1 MKEEQYRRTENAAYS
16 APGDAAYVAS
26 HTAGGVT
33 RRISWGAIIGG
44 TIIALVTQITL
55 SLLGIG
61 IGASTIHVQTGQ
73 TGSGLG
79 SGSAIWL
86 VLTILISLFAGGYVA
101 GRLAGLPAK
110 QEGMLHGLI
119 TFGLVTLLSLYFL
132 TTALGAIIGGAGAAI
147 GSILNAAGQGIA
159 AAAPK
164 VADAAQQ
171 KLAEQGIDLS
181 NLQAQADELLRQ
193 TGKPQLQPE
202 NLQSQ
207 AKNAIN
213 QSSAQNTPANSTDQ
227 NASGSDL
234 ISKLFSQGKDTLSAA
249 DRDAAINVIV
259 ARTGKSR
266 EEAGQI
272 VDKWQATYQDASK
285 KLELTK
291 EQAIQKSKE
300 AADAAAKAAT
310 QAGLLGALAMVLGAV
325 VAAVGGMSGVPGI
338 ATVSRT
344 VARHA

>member
-1 MKEEQYRRTENAAYS
+1 MKEEQNRRAENAVYS

-26 HTAGGVT
+26 HTAGVVT
-33 RRISWGAIIGG
+33 KRISWGAIIGG

-61 IGASTIHVQTGQ
+61 IGASTIHVQSGQ

-101 GRLAGLPAK
+101 GRLAGFPAK

-132 TTALGAIIGGAGAAI
+132 TTALGAIIGGAGAAL
-147 GSILNAAGQGIA
+147 GSILNVAGQGIA
-159 AAAPK
+159 SAAPK

-181 NLQAQADELLRQ
+181 NLQAQANELLRQ

-207 AKNAIN
+207 AKNAVN
-213 QSSAQNTPANSTDQ
+213 QNTPANPTDQ
-227 NASGSDL
+227 NAASASDL
-234 ISKLFSQGKDTLSAA
+234 INKLFSQGKDTLTAV

-272 VDKWQATYQDASK
+272 VDKWQATYQEAKS
-285 KLELTK
+285 KLEQAK

-300 AADAAAKAAT
+300 AADAAANAAT

-325 VAAVGGMSGVPGI
+325 VAAVGGMSAVPGI
-338 ATVSRT
+338 ATVNRT

>member
-1 MKEEQYRRTENAAYS
+1 
-16 APGDAAYVAS
+16 
-26 HTAGGVT
+26 
-33 RRISWGAIIGG
+33 
-44 TIIALVTQITL
+44 
-55 SLLGIG
+55 
-61 IGASTIHVQTGQ
+61 
-73 TGSGLG
+73 
-79 SGSAIWL
+79 

-101 GRLAGLPAK
+101 GRLAGFPAK

-132 TTALGAIIGGAGAAI
+132 TTALGAIIGGTGAAL
-147 GSILNAAGQGIA
+147 GSILNVAGQGIA
-159 AAAPK
+159 SAAPK

-207 AKNAIN
+207 AKNTV
-213 QSSAQNTPANSTDQ
+213 SQNTPTNPTDQ
-227 NASGSDL
+227 NAASASDL
-234 ISKLFSQGKDTLSAA
+234 INKLFSQGKDTLTAV
-249 DRDAAINVIV
+249 DRDAAINVIA

-272 VDKWQATYQDASK
+272 VDKWQATYQDARN
-285 KLELTK
+285 KLELAK

-325 VAAVGGMSGVPGI
+325 VAAVGGMSAVPGI
-338 ATVSRT
+338 VTVNRT

>member
-1 MKEEQYRRTENAAYS
+1 
-16 APGDAAYVAS
+16 
-26 HTAGGVT
+26 
-33 RRISWGAIIGG
+33 
-44 TIIALVTQITL
+44 
-55 SLLGIG
+55 
-61 IGASTIHVQTGQ
+61 
-73 TGSGLG
+73 
-79 SGSAIWL
+79 

-101 GRLAGLPAK
+101 GRLAGFPAK

-132 TTALGAIIGGAGAAI
+132 TTALGAIIGGAGAAL
-147 GSILNAAGQGIA
+147 GSILNVAGQGIA
-159 AAAPK
+159 SAAPK

-171 KLAEQGIDLS
+171 RLAEQGIDLS

-207 AKNAIN
+207 AQNTLNQNA
-213 QSSAQNTPANSTDQ
+213 AQNTAAKHTDP

-234 ISKLFSQGKDTLSAA
+234 INKLFSQGRNTLSAV

-272 VDKWQATYQDASK
+272 VDKWQATYQEAAN
-285 KLELTK
+285 KLELAK
-291 EQAIQKSKE
+291 EQAFQKSKE

-310 QAGLLGALAMVLGAV
+310 QAGLLGALAMLLGAA
-325 VAAVGGMSGVPGI
+325 VAAVGGMAAVPGVV
-338 ATVSRT
+338 TVNRT
-344 VARHA
+344 VVRHS

>member
-1 MKEEQYRRTENAAYS
+1 MKEEQNRRAENAVYS

-26 HTAGGVT
+26 HTAGVVT
-33 RRISWGAIIGG
+33 KRISWGAIIGG

-61 IGASTIHVQTGQ
+61 IGASTIHVQSGQ

-79 SGSAIWL
+79 SGSAVWL

-101 GRLAGLPAK
+101 GRLAGFPTK

-132 TTALGAIIGGAGAAI
+132 TTALGAIIGGAGAAL
-147 GSILNAAGQGIA
+147 GSILNVAGQGIA
-159 AAAPK
+159 SAAPK

-171 KLAEQGIDLS
+171 KLGEQGIDLS

-207 AKNAIN
+207 AKNAVN
-213 QSSAQNTPANSTDQ
+213 QNTPANPTDQ
-227 NASGSDL
+227 NAASASDL
-234 ISKLFSQGKDTLSAA
+234 INKLFSQGKDTLTAV

-272 VDKWQATYQDASK
+272 VDKWQATYQEAK
-285 KLELTK
+285 NKLEQAN

-310 QAGLLGALAMVLGAV
+310 QAGLLGALAMMLGAV
-325 VAAVGGMSGVPGI
+325 VAAVGGMSAVPGI
-338 ATVSRT
+338 VTVNRT